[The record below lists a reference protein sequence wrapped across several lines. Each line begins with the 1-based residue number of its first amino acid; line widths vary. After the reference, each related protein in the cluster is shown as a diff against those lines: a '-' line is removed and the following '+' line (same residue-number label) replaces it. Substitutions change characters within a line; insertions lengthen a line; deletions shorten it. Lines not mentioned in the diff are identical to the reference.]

1 MKFYLVGIKGS
12 GMSALANILKELGH
26 EVYGVDYSKKYFTE
40 ANLSKFVKCENFDDY
55 KLKEEY
61 FYVIGNAY
69 KLSDITIEI
78 INKNY
83 QYSYYSE
90 FIESFFTMPKIGIS
104 GSHGKTTTTCFA
116 SLLIDSDINVL
127 IGDGTGIGNK
137 DAKYLL
143 LEACEYQNNFLKYN
157 FEYLVILNIDYD
169 HPDFFNSSSSYLN
182 SFQKAASNA
191 KKIIINNDDNECKK
205 IIHENSITF
214 GFDKKSDVVI
224 SFDKN
229 IVSIDMFGEVYNV
242 NFPFV
247 GRHLV
252 YDFVAAFIVSM
263 LVSRERSNVLDNVC
277 KLHFP
282 KRRLNEYTTENNGIL
297 VDDYAHHPTEIK
309 AVFSFLKEKHP
320 NRKLIAVFQPHTYT
334 RTSSFLSE
342 YIESL
347 KLFDEV
353 YVMPIFSS
361 VRETEID
368 KWLLLN
374 SDDSFKKY
382 DRSVKLDE
390 FLSAENVIAF
400 MGAGDIDVEFNFLLF
415 KK

>member
-40 ANLSKFVKCENFDDY
+40 ANLSKFVVCENFDDY

-69 KLSDITIEI
+69 KLSDITMEI

-116 SLLIDSDINVL
+116 SSLIDSPINVL
-127 IGDGTGIGNK
+127 IGDGTGVGDK
-137 DAKYLL
+137 DAEYLL
-143 LEACEYQNNFLKYN
+143 FEACEYQNNFLKYN

-169 HPDFFNSSSSYLN
+169 HPDFFNSSTSYFN
-182 SFQKAASNA
+182 SFQKAAFNA
-191 KKIIINNDDNECKK
+191 KKIIVNYDDNECKK
-205 IIHENSITF
+205 IIHENSLTF
-214 GFDKKSDVVI
+214 GFDKMSDVVI
-224 SFDKN
+224 SLNDN
-229 IVSIDMFGEVYNV
+229 IISINMFGQVYNI

-252 YDFVAAFIVSM
+252 YDFVAAFVVSM
-263 LVSRERSNVLDNVC
+263 LVSREKNKVLDNIP

-282 KRRLNEYTTENNGIL
+282 KRRLNEYITENNGIL

-309 AVFSFLKEKHP
+309 AVFSFLKEKYP
-320 NRKLIAVFQPHTYT
+320 DRKLIAVFQPHTYT
-334 RTSSFLSE
+334 RTNCFLSE

-353 YVMPIFSS
+353 YVLPIFSS
-361 VRETEID
+361 VRESEID

-374 SDDSFKKY
+374 SDNSFKKY
-382 DRSVKLDE
+382 DRNLKIEE
-390 FLSAENVIAF
+390 FLSSKNVIAF